1 MILGTIKKRKIKE
14 KARGN
19 MKWWKPTTFTDEG
32 WILEMGKIKGKS
44 SAGAGAC
51 SEVERSK
58 KNYEGRKDKK

>member
-1 MILGTIKKRKIKE
+1 
-14 KARGN
+14 
-19 MKWWKPTTFTDEG
+19 
-32 WILEMGKIKGKS
+32 MGKIKGKS